1 MRAELLEINNEIHAL
16 CQRYQALALS
26 ENEQQLKIALH
37 GETPPELVK
46 ALRFATGKS
55 VAVEHWPLA
64 RLEQAQAAWSS
75 APPASPSENSEDLSP
90 SLNEDSD
97 TPVVQFI
104 NQTLRSAI
112 QRRASDVHFEP
123 YQQSFRV
130 RLRIDGVLQA
140 VASPAF
146 TLAPRIIA
154 RLKIMGQL
162 DIAERRLPQDGKL
175 SVQLDNTHFSMRIS
189 TLPTLYG
196 EKIVLRI
203 MQAERQ
209 ELLLEQLGMSQ
220 DALDLLT
227 NALSHPQGMILVT
240 GPTGS
245 GKTVTLYSGLRLLN
259 NTQSNL
265 CSVEDPIEI
274 PVFGINQTQIN
285 SKTDLD
291 FSRVLR
297 ALLRQDPDVIM
308 VGEIRD
314 KETAEIAVKAAQT
327 GHLVLSTLHTNST
340 CETLT
345 RLTQMGIPGYLLAGS
360 LKLVIAQRLVRRL
373 CPHCRSLHSE
383 PLHFPIAIWPEPLP
397 SWHASGCEQCFGG
410 YYGRTGIYELLS
422 ITPEVQSALSQDAC
436 VLQLADIAQ
445 RQGQVTLLQAG
456 LALVAQGITSL
467 EEIYRVVGVAKHSEN
482 TA

>member
-1 MRAELLEINNEIHAL
+1 MEISDEIHAL

-26 ENEQQLKIALH
+26 EDGQRLTIALH
-37 GETPPELVK
+37 GEIPVALVS

-55 VAVEHWPLA
+55 VGIEQWPVA
-64 RLEQAQAAWSS
+64 RLEQAQNQRQSLALVP
-75 APPASPSENSEDLSP
+75 APENTEERPP
-90 SLNEDSD
+90 SLNDDSD

-123 YQQSFRV
+123 YQQRFRV

-140 VASPAF
+140 IASPPF
-146 TLAPRIIA
+146 SLAARITA

-162 DIAERRLPQDGKL
+162 DIAERRLPQDGQL
-175 SVQLDNTHFSMRIS
+175 SVQLDKTNFSMRIS
-189 TLPTLYG
+189 TLPTLHG
-196 EKIVLRI
+196 EKVVLRI
-203 MQAERQ
+203 LQTDRQ
-209 ELLLEQLGMSQ
+209 ELPLEQLGMSQ
-220 DALDLLT
+220 EALGWYA
-227 NALSHPQGMILVT
+227 NALSNPQGMILVT

-245 GKTVTLYSGLRLLN
+245 GKTVTLYSGLRQLN
-259 NTQSNL
+259 DAQSNL

-291 FSRVLR
+291 FARVLR

-308 VGEIRD
+308 IGEIRD

-345 RLTQMGIPGYLLAGS
+345 RLTQMGIPGYLLAAC

-373 CPHCRSLHSE
+373 CPHCRYPQVE
-383 PLHFPIAIWPEPLP
+383 ILHFPTTIWPDPLIP
-397 SWHASGCEQCFGG
+397 WRAAGCEHCFGG
-410 YYGRTGIYELLS
+410 YYGRIGVYELLK
-422 ITPEVQSALSQDAC
+422 ITPEVQNALMQNAS
-436 VLQLADIAQ
+436 VIQLADIAQ
-445 RQGQVTLLQAG
+445 QQGQATLLQAG
-456 LALVAQGITSL
+456 LELVAQGTTSL
-467 EEIYRVVGVAKHSEN
+467 EELYRVVGVTSQGES
-482 TA
+482 TP

>member
-1 MRAELLEINNEIHAL
+1 MEISDEIHAL

-26 ENEQQLKIALH
+26 EDEQRLTIALH
-37 GETPPELVK
+37 GEIPAALVS

-55 VAVEHWPLA
+55 VRIEQWPVA
-64 RLEQAQAAWSS
+64 RLEQAQNQRQSLALV
-75 APPASPSENSEDLSP
+75 PPPENTEDRPP
-90 SLNEDSD
+90 SLNDDSD

-104 NQTLRSAI
+104 NLTLRSAI

-123 YQQSFRV
+123 YQQRFRV

-140 VASPAF
+140 IASPPF
-146 TLAPRIIA
+146 SLAARITA

-162 DIAERRLPQDGKL
+162 DIAERRLPQDGQL
-175 SVQLDNTHFSMRIS
+175 SVLLDNASFSMRIS
-189 TLPTLYG
+189 TLPTLHG
-196 EKIVLRI
+196 EKVVLRI
-203 MQAERQ
+203 LQTDRQ
-209 ELLLEQLGMSQ
+209 ELPLEQLGMSLE
-220 DALDLLT
+220 ALGWYA
-227 NALSHPQGMILVT
+227 NALCNPQGMILVT

-245 GKTVTLYSGLRLLN
+245 GKTVTLYSGLRQLN
-259 NTQSNL
+259 DAQSNL

-291 FSRVLR
+291 FARVLR

-308 VGEIRD
+308 IGEIRD

-345 RLTQMGIPGYLLAGS
+345 RLTQMGIPGYLLAAC

-373 CPHCRSLHSE
+373 CPHCRYPQVE
-383 PLHFPIAIWPEPLP
+383 ILHFPATIWPAPLLP
-397 SWHASGCEQCFGG
+397 WRAAGCEHCFGG
-410 YYGRTGIYELLS
+410 YYGRIGVYELLK
-422 ITPEVQSALSQDAC
+422 ITPEIQNALMQNAS
-436 VLQLADIAQ
+436 VIQLADIAQ
-445 RQGQVTLLQAG
+445 QQGQTTLLQAG
-456 LALVAQGITSL
+456 LELVTQGITSL
-467 EEIYRVVGVAKHSEN
+467 EEMYRVVGVTPQGEN
-482 TA
+482 TP

>member
-1 MRAELLEINNEIHAL
+1 MEISDEIHAL

-26 ENEQQLKIALH
+26 EDGQRLTIALH
-37 GETPPELVK
+37 GEIPAALVS

-55 VAVEHWPLA
+55 VGIEQWPVA
-64 RLEQAQAAWSS
+64 RLEQAQNQRQSLALV
-75 APPASPSENSEDLSP
+75 PAMENTEERPP
-90 SLNEDSD
+90 SLNDDSD

-123 YQQSFRV
+123 YQQRFRI

-140 VASPAF
+140 IASPPF
-146 TLAPRIIA
+146 SLAARITA

-162 DIAERRLPQDGKL
+162 DIAERRLPQDGQL
-175 SVQLDNTHFSMRIS
+175 SVQLDKASFSMRVS
-189 TLPTLYG
+189 TLPTLHG
-196 EKIVLRI
+196 EKVVLRI
-203 MQAERQ
+203 LQIDRQ
-209 ELLLEQLGMSQ
+209 ELPLEQLGMSQ
-220 DALDLLT
+220 EALGWYA
-227 NALSHPQGMILVT
+227 NALSNPQGMILVT

-245 GKTVTLYSGLRLLN
+245 GKTVTLYSGLRQLN
-259 NTQSNL
+259 DAQSNL

-291 FSRVLR
+291 FARVLR

-308 VGEIRD
+308 IGEIRD

-340 CETLT
+340 SETLT
-345 RLTQMGIPGYLLAGS
+345 RLTQMGIPGYLLAAC

-373 CPHCRSLHSE
+373 CPHCRYPQVE
-383 PLHFPIAIWPEPLP
+383 ILHFPTTIWPDPLIP
-397 SWHASGCEQCFGG
+397 WRAAGCEHCFGG
-410 YYGRTGIYELLS
+410 YYGRIGVYELLK
-422 ITPEVQSALSQDAC
+422 ITPEVQNALMQNAS
-436 VLQLADIAQ
+436 VIQLADIAQ
-445 RQGQVTLLQAG
+445 QQGQATLLQAG
-456 LALVAQGITSL
+456 LELVAQGTTSL
-467 EEIYRVVGVAKHSEN
+467 EELYRVVGVTSQGES
-482 TA
+482 TP

>member
-1 MRAELLEINNEIHAL
+1 MAISDEIHAL

-26 ENEQQLKIALH
+26 EDEQRLTIALH
-37 GETPPELVK
+37 GEIPAALVS

-55 VAVEHWPLA
+55 VGIEQWPVA
-64 RLEQAQAAWSS
+64 RLEQAQNQRQSLVLV
-75 APPASPSENSEDLSP
+75 PSPENTEERPP
-90 SLNEDSD
+90 SLNDDSD

-123 YQQSFRV
+123 YQQRFRV

-140 VASPAF
+140 IASPPF
-146 TLAPRIIA
+146 SLAARITA

-162 DIAERRLPQDGKL
+162 DIAERRLPQDGQL
-175 SVQLDNTHFSMRIS
+175 SVQLDNASFSMRIS
-189 TLPTLYG
+189 TLPTLHG
-196 EKIVLRI
+196 EKVVLRI
-203 MQAERQ
+203 LQTDRQ
-209 ELLLEQLGMSQ
+209 ELPLEQLGMSLE
-220 DALDLLT
+220 ALGWYA
-227 NALSHPQGMILVT
+227 NALCNPQGMILVT

-245 GKTVTLYSGLRLLN
+245 GKTVTLYSGLRQLN
-259 NTQSNL
+259 DAQSNL

-291 FSRVLR
+291 FARVLR

-308 VGEIRD
+308 IGEIRD

-345 RLTQMGIPGYLLAGS
+345 RLTQMGIPGYLLAAC

-373 CPHCRSLHSE
+373 CPHCRYPQVE
-383 PLHFPIAIWPEPLP
+383 ILHFPTTIWPEPLIP
-397 SWHASGCEQCFGG
+397 WRAAGCEHCFGG
-410 YYGRTGIYELLS
+410 YYGRIGVYELLK
-422 ITPEVQSALSQDAC
+422 ITPEIQHALMQNAS
-436 VLQLADIAQ
+436 VIKLADIAQ
-445 RQGQVTLLQAG
+445 QQGQTTLLQAG
-456 LALVAQGITSL
+456 LELVAQGITSL
-467 EEIYRVVGVAKHSEN
+467 EELYRVVGV
-482 TA
+482 TAQGESTP

>member
-1 MRAELLEINNEIHAL
+1 MEISDEIHAL

-26 ENEQQLKIALH
+26 EDGQRLTIALH
-37 GETPPELVK
+37 GEIPAALVS

-55 VAVEHWPLA
+55 VGIEQWPVA
-64 RLEQAQAAWSS
+64 RLEQAQNQRQSLALV
-75 APPASPSENSEDLSP
+75 PAMENTEERPP
-90 SLNEDSD
+90 SLNDDSD

-123 YQQSFRV
+123 YQQRFRI

-140 VASPAF
+140 IASPPF
-146 TLAPRIIA
+146 SLAARITA

-162 DIAERRLPQDGKL
+162 DIAERRLPQDGQL
-175 SVQLDNTHFSMRIS
+175 SVQLDKASFSMRVS
-189 TLPTLYG
+189 TLPTLHG
-196 EKIVLRI
+196 EKVVLRI
-203 MQAERQ
+203 LQTDRQ
-209 ELLLEQLGMSQ
+209 ELPLEQLGMSQ
-220 DALDLLT
+220 EALGWYA
-227 NALSHPQGMILVT
+227 NALSNPQGMILVT

-245 GKTVTLYSGLRLLN
+245 GKTVTLYSGLRQLN
-259 NTQSNL
+259 DAQSNL

-291 FSRVLR
+291 FARVLR

-308 VGEIRD
+308 IGEIRD

-345 RLTQMGIPGYLLAGS
+345 RLTQMGIPGYLLAAC

-373 CPHCRSLHSE
+373 CPHCRYPQVE
-383 PLHFPIAIWPEPLP
+383 ILHFPTTIWPDPLIP
-397 SWHASGCEQCFGG
+397 WRAAGCEHCFGG
-410 YYGRTGIYELLS
+410 YYGRIGVYELLK
-422 ITPEVQSALSQDAC
+422 ITPEVQNALMQNAS
-436 VLQLADIAQ
+436 VIQLADIAQ
-445 RQGQVTLLQAG
+445 QQGQATLLQAG
-456 LALVAQGITSL
+456 LELVAQGTTSL
-467 EEIYRVVGVAKHSEN
+467 EELYRVVGVTSQGES
-482 TA
+482 TP

>member
-1 MRAELLEINNEIHAL
+1 MEISDEIHAL

-26 ENEQQLKIALH
+26 EDEQRLTIALH
-37 GETPPELVK
+37 GEIPAALVS

-55 VAVEHWPLA
+55 VGIEQWPVA
-64 RLEQAQAAWSS
+64 RLEQAQNQRQSLALV
-75 APPASPSENSEDLSP
+75 PPPENTEERP
-90 SLNEDSD
+90 TSLNDDSD

-123 YQQSFRV
+123 YQQRFRV

-140 VASPAF
+140 IASPPF
-146 TLAPRIIA
+146 SLAARITA

-162 DIAERRLPQDGKL
+162 DIAERRLPQDGQL
-175 SVQLDNTHFSMRIS
+175 GVQLDNASFSMRIS
-189 TLPTLYG
+189 TLPTLHG
-196 EKIVLRI
+196 EKVVLRI
-203 MQAERQ
+203 LQTDRQ
-209 ELLLEQLGMSQ
+209 ELPLEQLGMSLE
-220 DALDLLT
+220 ALGWYA
-227 NALSHPQGMILVT
+227 NALCNPQGMILVT

-245 GKTVTLYSGLRLLN
+245 GKTVTLYSGLRQLN
-259 NTQSNL
+259 DAQSNL

-291 FSRVLR
+291 FARVLR

-308 VGEIRD
+308 IGEIRD

-345 RLTQMGIPGYLLAGS
+345 RLTQMGIPGYLLAAC

-373 CPHCRSLHSE
+373 CPHCRYPQVE
-383 PLHFPIAIWPEPLP
+383 ILHFPATIWPAPLIP
-397 SWHASGCEQCFGG
+397 WRAAGCEHCFGG
-410 YYGRTGIYELLS
+410 YYGRIGVYELLK
-422 ITPEVQSALSQDAC
+422 ITPEIQNALMQNAS
-436 VLQLADIAQ
+436 VIQLADIAQ
-445 RQGQVTLLQAG
+445 QQGQTTLLQAG
-456 LALVAQGITSL
+456 LELVAQGITSL
-467 EEIYRVVGVAKHSEN
+467 EELYRVVGVTTQGES

>member
-1 MRAELLEINNEIHAL
+1 MEISDEIHAL

-26 ENEQQLKIALH
+26 EDAQRLTIALH
-37 GETPPELVK
+37 GEIPTALVS

-55 VAVEHWPLA
+55 VGVEQWPVA
-64 RLEQAQAAWSS
+64 RLEQAQSQRQPLALV
-75 APPASPSENSEDLSP
+75 PPPDKIEEQTP
-90 SLNEDSD
+90 SLNDDSD

-140 VASPAF
+140 IASPHCS
-146 TLAPRIIA
+146 LAARITA

-162 DIAERRLPQDGKL
+162 DIAERRLPQDGQM
-175 SVQLDNTHFSMRIS
+175 SAQLDNACFSMRIS
-189 TLPTLYG
+189 TLPTLHG
-196 EKIVLRI
+196 EKVVLRI
-203 MQAERQ
+203 LQTDRQ
-209 ELLLEQLGMSQ
+209 ELPLEQLGMSLE
-220 DALDLLT
+220 ALGWYA
-227 NALSHPQGMILVT
+227 NALSNPQGMILVT

-245 GKTVTLYSGLRLLN
+245 GKTVTLYSGLRQLN
-259 NTQSNL
+259 DVQSNL

-274 PVFGINQTQIN
+274 PVFGINQTQVN

-291 FSRVLR
+291 FARVLR

-308 VGEIRD
+308 IGEIRD

-345 RLTQMGIPGYLLAGS
+345 RLTQMGIPGYLLAAC

-373 CPHCRSLHSE
+373 CPHCRYPQVE
-383 PLHFPIAIWPEPLP
+383 ILHFPAAIWPEPLIP
-397 SWHASGCEQCFGG
+397 WRAAGCEHCFGG
-410 YYGRTGIYELLS
+410 YYGRIGVYELLQ
-422 ITPEVQSALSQDAC
+422 ITPEIQNALMQNAS
-436 VLQLADIAQ
+436 VTQLANMAQ
-445 RQGQVTLLQAG
+445 QQGQVTLLQAG
-456 LALVAQGITSL
+456 LALVAQGTTSL
-467 EEIYRVVGVAKHSEN
+467 EELYRVVGITTPDEN
-482 TA
+482 AP

>member
-1 MRAELLEINNEIHAL
+1 MEISDEIHAL

-26 ENEQQLKIALH
+26 EDAQRLTIALH
-37 GETPPELVK
+37 GEIPVALVS

-55 VAVEHWPLA
+55 IGIEQWPIA
-64 RLEQAQAAWSS
+64 RLEQSQHQRQPLALAPAQ
-75 APPASPSENSEDLSP
+75 ENTVEQSP
-90 SLNEDSD
+90 SLNDDGD

-123 YQQSFRV
+123 YQQRFRV

-140 VASPAF
+140 IASPPF
-146 TLAPRIIA
+146 SLAARIAA

-162 DIAERRLPQDGKL
+162 DIAERRLPQDGQL
-175 SVQLDNTHFSMRIS
+175 SVQLDNASFSMRIS

-196 EKIVLRI
+196 EKVVLRI
-203 MQAERQ
+203 LQTDRQ
-209 ELLLEQLGMSQ
+209 ELPLEQLGMSQ
-220 DALDLLT
+220 EALGWYA
-227 NALSHPQGMILVT
+227 NALSKPQGMILVT

-245 GKTVTLYSGLRLLN
+245 GKTVTLYSGLRQLN
-259 NTQSNL
+259 DTQSNL

-291 FSRVLR
+291 FARVLR

-308 VGEIRD
+308 IGEIRD

-345 RLTQMGIPGYLLAGS
+345 RLTQMGIPGYLLAAC

-373 CPHCRSLHSE
+373 CIHCRYPQVEL
-383 PLHFPIAIWPEPLP
+383 LHFPAAIWPEPLTP
-397 SWHASGCEQCFGG
+397 WRAAGCEHCFSG
-410 YYGRTGIYELLS
+410 YYGRIGVYELLKIS
-422 ITPEVQSALSQDAC
+422 PEIQNALMQNAL
-436 VLQLADIAQ
+436 VTQLADIAQ
-445 RQGQVTLLQAG
+445 QQGQVTLLQAG
-456 LALVAQGITSL
+456 LALVAQGTTSL
-467 EEIYRVVGVAKHSEN
+467 EELYRVVGVTTRTES
-482 TA
+482 TP

>member
-1 MRAELLEINNEIHAL
+1 MEISDEIHAL

-26 ENEQQLKIALH
+26 EDQQRLTIALH
-37 GETPPELVK
+37 GEIPAALVS

-55 VAVEHWPLA
+55 VGIEQWPAA
-64 RLEQAQAAWSS
+64 RLEQAQNQRQSLILV
-75 APPASPSENSEDLSP
+75 PPPENTEELPP
-90 SLNEDSD
+90 SLNDDGD

-123 YQQSFRV
+123 YQQRFRV

-140 VASPAF
+140 IASPPF
-146 TLAPRIIA
+146 SLAARITA

-162 DIAERRLPQDGKL
+162 DIAERRLPQDGQL
-175 SVQLDNTHFSMRIS
+175 NVQLDNARFSMRIS
-189 TLPTLYG
+189 TLPTLHG
-196 EKIVLRI
+196 EKVVLRI
-203 MQAERQ
+203 LQTDRQ
-209 ELLLEQLGMSQ
+209 ELPLEQLGMSQ
-220 DALDLLT
+220 EALGWYA
-227 NALSHPQGMILVT
+227 NALSNPQGMILVT

-245 GKTVTLYSGLRLLN
+245 GKTVTLYSGLRQLN
-259 NTQSNL
+259 DAQSNL

-291 FSRVLR
+291 FARVLR

-308 VGEIRD
+308 IGEIRD

-345 RLTQMGIPGYLLAGS
+345 RLTQMGIPGYLLAAC

-373 CPHCRSLHSE
+373 CPHCRYPQVE
-383 PLHFPIAIWPEPLP
+383 ILHFPATIWPEPLIP
-397 SWHASGCEQCFGG
+397 WRAAGCEHCFGG
-410 YYGRTGIYELLS
+410 YYGRIGVYELLK
-422 ITPEVQSALSQDAC
+422 ITPEIQNALMQNAS
-436 VLQLADIAQ
+436 VSQLADIAQ
-445 RQGQVTLLQAG
+445 QQGQTTLLQAG
-456 LALVAQGITSL
+456 LGLVAQGTTSL
-467 EEIYRVVGVAKHSEN
+467 EELYRVVGV
-482 TA
+482 TAQGESTP